1 MDLDSFFV
9 SVERLFDKNLVG
21 KPVIVGGTS
30 NRGVVS
36 SCSYE
41 ARKFGVQSAMP
52 IVQARKLC
60 PQGIFVRGRYEEYGR
75 FSGMVT
81 DIITDKSP
89 LFEKASVDEFYV
101 DLTGMDKYFGVYD
114 WSTNLRKK
122 IISETGLP
130 ISFGLSVNKMLAKM
144 ATNEAKPNGQYMIE
158 PGKEQGFLD
167 PKPVSRIPFCGEKTV
182 AYLKKR
188 GVDTIYQLR
197 QFSIE
202 ALENWLGKHG
212 VYLWQRAHGID
223 NSEVH
228 PFHDSKS
235 ISSERTFSTDTGDRD
250 WLGRVI
256 IVGLV
261 EKIAF
266 ELRGDKKLTT
276 CVGVKIRYADFST
289 HTIQRAITATANTKV
304 LTEYALR
311 LFDEGYRDNN
321 KVRLLGVKFTELV
334 NGGYPINLFE
344 DNEKGVQLYKAIDE
358 LKDKHG
364 TNKITL
370 AQNIHKSNLKSND
383 R

>member
-256 IVGLV
+256 VGLV

>member
-256 IVGLV
+256 VGLV

-266 ELRGDKKLTT
+266 ELRGDKRLTT